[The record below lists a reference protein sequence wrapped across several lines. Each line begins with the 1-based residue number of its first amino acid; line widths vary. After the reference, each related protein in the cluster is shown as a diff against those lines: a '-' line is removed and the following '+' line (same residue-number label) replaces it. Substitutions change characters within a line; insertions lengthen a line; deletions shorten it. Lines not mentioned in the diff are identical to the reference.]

1 MTSMVEGGVDMQK
14 RVLTVRDEEEGLR
27 LDVFLADKLD
37 KLTRS
42 YIQDLISSGHV
53 FVNTNKKLKSSYRI
67 KSNDIIDITIPP
79 PKTIEILEEDIP
91 LNILYEDEDIAI
103 IDKPKGMIVHPT
115 SGNYSGT
122 LVNSLLYHFD
132 RLSSVAGIFR
142 PGIIHRLDKDTSG
155 LLIIAKTDD
164 AHRILSKDFKARKI
178 TRIYWAIVER
188 NIREDEGTIDTLI
201 ARHPIDRKKMAV
213 VNSKSSRRAITHF
226 KVLERFEDYTLVQ
239 LELQTGRT
247 HQLRVHMAYIGN
259 PIVGDTLYGSKIQ
272 KFKTQG
278 QVLHAKRLAF
288 IHPRTGEYMEFEG
301 ELPEYFARLVE
312 ILQ

>member
-1 MTSMVEGGVDMQK
+1 M
-14 RVLTVRDEEEGLR
+14 
-27 LDVFLADKLD
+27 
-37 KLTRS
+37 
-42 YIQDLISSGHV
+42 
-53 FVNTNKKLKSSYRI
+53 
-67 KSNDIIDITIPP
+67 
-79 PKTIEILEEDIP
+79 
-91 LNILYEDEDIAI
+91 
-103 IDKPKGMIVHPT
+103 
-115 SGNYSGT
+115 
-122 LVNSLLYHFD
+122 
-132 RLSSVAGIFR
+132 
-142 PGIIHRLDKDTSG
+142 
-155 LLIIAKTDD
+155 
-164 AHRILSKDFKARKI
+164 
-178 TRIYWAIVER
+178 ER